1 MYIHV
6 KVIIKKKKHVGQG
19 LVSICRLLIEWSL
32 KVSMQSA
39 VRKRQKGLKS
49 DMHHWKIELSHFDY
63 KVDKEK
69 QMDESFTVKS
79 VTCS

>member
-1 MYIHV
+1 
-6 KVIIKKKKHVGQG
+6 
-19 LVSICRLLIEWSL
+19 
-32 KVSMQSA
+32 MQSA

-79 VTCS
+79 VTCI